1 MPRRNNRTSLQSRLA
16 NIVQRGM
23 IPVEEMPGSSE
34 WIARRKID
42 HSRSAYDEK
51 ESRDRFFENMTVED
65 QKKFKNLL
73 PRCSPDPRWKKN
85 EKIIDNI
92 NDWIDSNQWQFIEGG
107 EYDGC
112 WVNSKYPNQI
122 FQGTSCAYTISK
134 DRQEL
139 VEFPISSLE
148 KDILGL
154 ACHFKINYNDLNYSI
169 CPNKWTHFD
178 FTRKG
183 RRQAL
188 RNKFREKKRDFMQKQ
203 QELKHLRLE
212 EEKRLSKNDTLQY
225 IN

>member
-1 MPRRNNRTSLQSRLA
+1 M
-16 NIVQRGM
+16 
-23 IPVEEMPGSSE
+23 
-34 WIARRKID
+34 
-42 HSRSAYDEK
+42 
-51 ESRDRFFENMTVED
+51 
-65 QKKFKNLL
+65 
-73 PRCSPDPRWKKN
+73 
-85 EKIIDNI
+85 
-92 NDWIDSNQWQFIEGG
+92 
-107 EYDGC
+107 
-112 WVNSKYPNQI
+112 KYPNQI